1 MISRLLCLAALISFL
16 NSSSLAQ
23 SSSHPVTVDDYF
35 QVKDVAEPQ
44 ISSDGQWIAYTV
56 TTATLKDDKNVNP
69 HLDDSRSR
77 RRCNSHDCRGEFIL
91 ASSAM
96 EPRREIS
103 GISLRA
109 QRRQNASVV
118 VGPEGG
124 EAQQL
129 TKQFKT

>member
-56 TTATLKDDKNVNP
+56 TTATLKDDKNETRIWMIP
-69 HLDDSRSR
+69 AAGGDAIPMTAEG
-77 RRCNSHDCRGEFIL
+77 NS
-91 ASSAM
+91 SSH
-96 EPRREIS
+96 PRWSPDGNIWHF
-103 GISLRA
+103 LRA

-118 VGPEGG
+118 VGPRR